1 VVVVRKQ
8 EDAEA
13 PAPASRFTL
22 SLSHQLAQGRPRR
35 GSSMSAE
42 EVAEDNQA
50 STGPDIDF
58 SKKHQLEHTWCAV
71 RQPAA
76 VRARWWC

>member
-1 VVVVRKQ
+1 
-8 EDAEA
+8 
-13 PAPASRFTL
+13 
-22 SLSHQLAQGRPRR
+22 
-35 GSSMSAE
+35 MSAE